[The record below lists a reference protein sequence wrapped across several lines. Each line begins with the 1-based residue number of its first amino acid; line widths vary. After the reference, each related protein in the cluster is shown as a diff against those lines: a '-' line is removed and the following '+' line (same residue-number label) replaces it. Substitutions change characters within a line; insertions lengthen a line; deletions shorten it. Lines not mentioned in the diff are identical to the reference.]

1 MNPGMNLDQMMIT
14 PDLFT
19 GPFNGEISG
28 RTTSKF
34 QHLMQNSHP
43 TTTGGG
49 DPVPRD
55 PSIFM
60 PSSLGSTN
68 IVSEDQLSSHFS
80 GMSMGQMRGRD
91 VMMHGM
97 PNPKAS
103 EFIPG
108 MQGQH
113 VQGVPGSHTSEF
125 LPGTRNVP
133 TTTTTTFSEIPEFVP
148 RGHITSSH
156 MQRSGGMLRPSVSA
170 TSLTSMGSSEAH
182 GPYSVQI
189 GMGLKTSASS
199 TALTTLGSDLTAGS
213 LSAGASP
220 LHSPAHSPGT
230 RRKELNKHGSQDPS
244 SSGKATI
251 QENIGGTTYFY
262 TEQQLSQEASQL
274 SGLVLPNFHMYPS
287 VPPHVAYMKQKPHGP
302 SFFMGEDIK
311 VDILHRHLVTLAQ
324 IDPAEHP
331 DIPQEVD
338 KYHTL
343 YPLEVAPKGPMD
355 KNSTFGYS
363 TQCFKAVNSKDNK
376 TYCLRRVI
384 GFKVANSQ
392 WMTLVD
398 MWKKLQHSNVVSL
411 REVFTTKAFGEH
423 SMVFVHDYH
432 PGAMTLMQRHFHHK
446 GRNSFMKNRNGPRAS
461 HGLLPEN
468 LLWTYIVQ
476 ISSTIRSIHAA
487 GLACRVIDPRKVLIT
502 ARNRL
507 RLNCV
512 GIFDVL
518 TYNSNQGNLITVIP
532 HYQQDDLMAFGRMVL
547 ALACNSLDG
556 LHRDQIN
563 ASLEL
568 VSVNYSSDLKNLI
581 LYLLTTQGRPKSI
594 NDIMPMIGARFYTQL
609 DAAYMRSDSVEEELA
624 KEVQNGRLFRL
635 IAKFGVINERPE
647 FNGDPAWS
655 ETGDRYLLKLF
666 RDYLFHQVNEAG
678 APWIDMAHIVHCL
691 NKLDAGV
698 PEKVCLMSRD
708 DQNVLVVSYA
718 DLKHCFET
726 TFEEVLHASRGSTQI
741 PDV

>member
-1 MNPGMNLDQMMIT
+1 MNPGMNLDQMMIA

-19 GPFNGEISG
+19 GPFNGEISS

-34 QHLMQNSHP
+34 QHLMQNTHP
-43 TTTGGG
+43 SPSRGGE
-49 DPVPRD
+49 PMPRD

-60 PSSLGSTN
+60 PSTIGSTN
-68 IVSEDQLSSHFS
+68 IVNEEHLSNQFT
-80 GMSMGQMRGRD
+80 GMRMSQMPEREIR
-91 VMMHGM
+91 MPGM

-108 MQGQH
+108 MHGMHSQQ
-113 VQGVPGSHTSEF
+113 EF

-133 TTTTTTFSEIPEFVP
+133 PTSTFSEIPEFVP
-148 RGHITSSH
+148 RAHLSSSQ
-156 MQRSGGMLRPSVSA
+156 MQRPAGMLRPSVSA
-170 TSLTSMGSSEAH
+170 TSLTTMGASEATN
-182 GPYSVQI
+182 PYNPPI
-189 GMGLKTSASS
+189 GLGMKTSASS
-199 TALTTLGSDLTAGS
+199 TALMTLGSDLTAGS

-230 RRKELNKHGSQDPS
+230 RRKEQNKQSS
-244 SSGKATI
+244 NSSGNTTI

-262 TEQQLSQEASQL
+262 TEQQLAQEANQL

-287 VPPHVAYMKQKPHGP
+287 VPAHIAYMKQKPQGP

-324 IDPAEHP
+324 IDPTEHP

-343 YPLEVAPKGPMD
+343 YPLEGTPKGPMD

-446 GRNSFMKNRNGPRAS
+446 GRNSFMKNRNGPRVP
-461 HGLLPEN
+461 HGILPEN

-518 TYNSNQGNLITVIP
+518 TYNSNQGNPITVIP
-532 HYQQDDLMAFGRMVL
+532 HYQQEDLMAFGRMVL

-556 LHRDQIN
+556 LHRDQMHS
-563 ASLEL
+563 SLEL
-568 VSVNYSSDLKNLI
+568 VTINYSSDLKNLI
-581 LYLLTTQGRPKSI
+581 LYLLTPQGRPKSI

-635 IAKFGVINERPE
+635 ITKLGVINERPE
-647 FNGDPAWS
+647 FNGDPSWS

-666 RDYLFHQVNEAG
+666 RDYLFHQVNETG
-678 APWIDMAHIVHCL
+678 APWIDMAHIVQCL

-698 PEKVCLMSRD
+698 PEKVCLMARD
-708 DQNVLVVSYA
+708 EQNVLVVSYK
-718 DLKHCFET
+718 DLKHCFEN
-726 TFEEVLHASRGSTQI
+726 TFEEVLHASRASAQI